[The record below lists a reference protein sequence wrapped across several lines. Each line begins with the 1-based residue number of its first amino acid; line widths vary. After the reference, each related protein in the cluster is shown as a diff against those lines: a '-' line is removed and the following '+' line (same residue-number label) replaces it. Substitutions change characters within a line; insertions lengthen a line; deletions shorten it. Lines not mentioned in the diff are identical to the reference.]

1 MTSFATPRPGS
12 LALPRAAASS
22 RVLELLLYATAF
34 TITFAKIRIEVAG
47 AYLFLSDVTAL
58 LFVLAFVV
66 HRTARGAWSLPRTA
80 AVVVGFFA
88 AFLAVYLVGY
98 FNLETAADRDEY
110 AKGLAKWLVHFALLV
125 AAVAFLARRSVRLYW
140 QTLACFIA
148 GFVANAAYGLL
159 QLALAET
166 TGTNLD
172 ERVLGALGVYER
184 GGILLYGNVG
194 GANVYRTTA
203 LTLDPNHLGVML
215 VTPIL
220 LLLPLYLRLER
231 GHRLRTPIAL
241 TLAFLA
247 FVELTTLSRS
257 GLLGI
262 AVGVA
267 VLAIPYRHLL
277 LRPRVLVP
285 LGALSLVVGAI
296 VLQRTE
302 FFRTILEARTSS
314 GSGTRIHFEFYEL
327 VRPVLSEHPL
337 FGLGLNTFSV
347 YYEFVTG
354 RTNYGP
360 HSFYVATLTETGLV
374 GAALFAVYLG
384 FLFRRLGALRTIGRA
399 LSQAGERTGARV
411 RPLAWGLT
419 AALVGTMAANL
430 FYLTM
435 QMYYFYLFAVL
446 VLAAPAVFARRS

>member
-1 MTSFATPRPGS
+1 VTTFAAPRPHP
-12 LALPRAAASS
+12 LALSRTSTHSRA
-22 RVLELLLYATAF
+22 LELLLYATAF
-34 TITFAKIRIEVAG
+34 TITFAKVRVEIAG

-58 LFVLAFVV
+58 LFVLGFLA
-66 HRTARGAWSLPRTA
+66 HRLRRGDWSVPRTA
-80 AVVVGFFA
+80 ALLAAFFA

-110 AKGLAKWLVHFALLV
+110 AKGMAKWLVHFALLV
-125 AAVAFLARRSVRLYW
+125 AAVAFLARRSARLYW
-140 QTLACFIA
+140 QTLALFLA

-166 TGTNLD
+166 TGGNLD
-172 ERVLGALGVYER
+172 ERVLGALGIYER

-194 GANVYRTTA
+194 GAAVYRTTA

-220 LLLPLYLRLER
+220 ILLPLYLRLER
-231 GHRLRTPIAL
+231 GHRLRTPIAA
-241 TLAFLA
+241 TLAFLV

-257 GLLGI
+257 GLLGL

-267 VLAIPYRHLL
+267 VLAVPYRHLL

-285 LGALSLVVGAI
+285 LGALGLVVAAI

-302 FFRTILEARTSS
+302 FFRTIFEARTSS

-327 VRPVLSEHPL
+327 VRPVLAEHPL

-374 GAALFAVYLG
+374 GAALFVVYLAFIFG
-384 FLFRRLGALRTIGRA
+384 RLSALRRIGRA
-399 LSQAGERTGARV
+399 LSECGDRAAARV

>member
-1 MTSFATPRPGS
+1 MTT
-12 LALPRAAASS
+12 LAAAPPLV
-22 RVLELLLYATAF
+22 RTAFGARALELLLYATAF
-34 TITFAKIRIEVAG
+34 TITFAKVRVEVAG

-58 LFVLAFVV
+58 LFVLGFLGYRVS
-66 HRTARGAWSLPRTA
+66 RRDWSLPGAA
-80 AVVVGFFA
+80 AVLTAFLG

-98 FNLETAADRDEY
+98 FNLETATDRDEY
-110 AKGLAKWLVHFALLV
+110 AKGMAKWIVHFALLV
-125 AAVAFLARRSVRLYW
+125 AAVAYLARRSARLYW
-140 QTLACFIA
+140 QTLACFVA

-166 TGTNLD
+166 SGRNLD
-172 ERVLGALGVYER
+172 EQVLGALGLYER
-184 GGILLYGNVG
+184 GGITVYGTVG

-215 VTPIL
+215 VLPIL

-231 GHRLRTPIAL
+231 GHRLRTPLAL

-262 AVGVA
+262 AVGLA
-267 VLAIPYRHLL
+267 VLAVPYRHLL
-277 LRPRVLVP
+277 WRPRLLVP
-285 LGALSLVVGAI
+285 LGGLALLVAAI
-296 VLQRTE
+296 VLQRTD
-302 FFRTILEARTSS
+302 FFRTVLEARTSAG

-327 VRPVLSEHPL
+327 VRPVLAEHPL

-374 GAALFAVYLG
+374 GAALFVAYLVY
-384 FLFRRLGALRTIGRA
+384 LFRRLAALRAIGRA
-399 LSQAGERTGARV
+399 LTEAGERAGARV

-435 QMYYFYLFAVL
+435 QMYYFYVFAVL
-446 VLAAPAVFARRS
+446 VLVAPAVFARR

>member
-1 MTSFATPRPGS
+1 MTTVAAPSPRT
-12 LALPRAAASS
+12 LALPRTSTHS
-22 RVLELLLYATAF
+22 RTLELLLYATAF
-34 TITFAKIRIEVAG
+34 TITFAKVRVEIAG

-58 LFVLAFVV
+58 LFVLGFLA
-66 HRTARGAWSLPRTA
+66 HRVRRGDWTLPRTA
-80 AVVVGFFA
+80 AILTAFFA
-88 AFLAVYLVGY
+88 AFLAVYL
-98 FNLETAADRDEY
+98 
-110 AKGLAKWLVHFALLV
+110 FALLI
-125 AAVAFLARRSVRLYW
+125 AAVAFLARRSARLYW
-140 QTLACFIA
+140 QTLALFLA
-148 GFVANAAYGLL
+148 GFVANAVYGLL
-159 QLALAET
+159 QLTLAET
-166 TGTNLD
+166 TGGNLD
-172 ERVLGALGVYER
+172 ERVLGALGIYER

-194 GANVYRTTA
+194 GAAVYRTTA

-220 LLLPLYLRLER
+220 VLLPLYLRLER
-231 GHRLRTPIAL
+231 GHRLRTPIAV

-267 VLAIPYRHLL
+267 VLAVPYRHLL

-285 LGALSLVVGAI
+285 LGALALVVAAI

-302 FFRTILEARTSS
+302 FFRTIFEARTSS

-327 VRPVLSEHPL
+327 VRPVLADHPL

-374 GAALFAVYLG
+374 GAALFVVYLA
-384 FLFRRLGALRTIGRA
+384 FIFRRLSALRRIGRA
-399 LSQAGERTGARV
+399 LSEAGDRAGARV